1 MRINEKSNNIKTVEE
16 FNNFCM
22 ELKDNFYQEYNNDM
36 KNITIPYIIEN
47 LARNIDI
54 QNKLNKWEEI
64 IRLLYYHFVDDFI
77 IDTLDKL
84 YNYYPS
90 YPIECVFELV
100 LSSEPYN
107 DYFPPFWYRT
117 VDKIYNQFYIEKVD
131 KEIFDKYL
139 LFAYDDSRY
148 FIALLYKNNFDIPDN
163 SIYTNIE
170 KLLKKR
176 FAYDALIRFET
187 VDEVLARHGLL
198 IENIKKI
205 NIDRFS
211 MYSYAHPTYYPLIG
225 IQRSGDIGY
234 CDKDGIVHILETTF
248 LKSAIFETDDFQKA
262 KKKNSILKPSSYN
275 FHDFL
280 IYQWGVV
287 KYFQYIYKY
296 GNYQEYS
303 KLYNE
308 FVVLLEKEAKESNN
322 TIAIE
327 KLSKINK
334 IFNQKIIEIYPDE
347 IEETLLEGA
356 KKQIV
361 VNAYERNPKARQEC
375 INKYGFNCFIC
386 GFNFQKNYGEIG
398 KDFIHV
404 HHLKPLSEIQQEY
417 EVNPIQ
423 DLRPVCPNC
432 HAMLHRKI
440 PAYSIKEIQN
450 ILKGQKK

>member
-1 MRINEKSNNIKTVEE
+1 MRINKKSNNIKTVEE
-16 FNNFCM
+16 FNSFCM
-22 ELKDNFYQEYNNDM
+22 ELKDNSYQDYNNDM
-36 KNITIPYIIEN
+36 KNITIPNIIEN
-47 LARNIDI
+47 LSKNIDI
-54 QNKLNKWEEI
+54 KNKLNEWEEI
-64 IRLLYYHFVDDFI
+64 LGLLYYHFIDDCI
-77 IDTLDKL
+77 IHALNKL
-84 YNYYPS
+84 YVYYPD
-90 YPIECVFELV
+90 YPLECLFELT
-100 LSSEPYN
+100 LSTKPWEDDCSS
-107 DYFPPFWYRT
+107 FWYPT
-117 VDKIYNQFYIEKVD
+117 MTKIYTKFYSKKMDSEL
-131 KEIFDKYL
+131 FDKYL
-139 LFAYDDSRY
+139 LFAYADSRY
-148 FIALLYKNNFDIPDN
+148 FIALLYKNTFNIPKN
-163 SIYTNIE
+163 SIYVNIE
-170 KLLKKR
+170 KLLKNR
-176 FAYDALIRFET
+176 FAYDASIRYET
-187 VDEVLARHGLL
+187 IDEVLARHGLL
-198 IENIKKI
+198 IKDIKKI

-211 MYSYAHPTYYPLIG
+211 EYSYAYQSPYSLKEIK
-225 IQRSGDIGY
+225 RSGDIGY
-234 CDKDGIVHILETTF
+234 CDKDGRIHVLETAF
-248 LKSAIFETDDFQKA
+248 LKSAIFETDDFKEAQ
-262 KKKNSILKPSSYN
+262 KKNLIFKPFESL
-275 FHDFL
+275 HDFL
-280 IYQWGVV
+280 IYQWGVI
-287 KYFQYIYKY
+287 KYFKYIYKY

-308 FVVLLEKEAKESNN
+308 FIVLLEKEAKESNN

-327 KLSKINK
+327 NLSKINK

-361 VNAYERNPKARQEC
+361 VNAYERNTKARQEC

-440 PAYSIKEIQN
+440 PAYSIEEIQN